1 MKRIEKKT
9 WPKLFQDVLDGKK
22 NFDLRLNDF
31 DCEVGDILVFK
42 EYDPNTKEYTGREV
56 EKRIGYVLKTKDNEF
71 WKKEEI
77 EKYGYIVMGLE

>member
-1 MKRIEKKT
+1 MRRIEKKT
-9 WPKLFQDVLDGKK
+9 WPELFQDVLDGKK

-42 EYDPNTKEYTGREV
+42 EYDPNTKEYTGREI

-77 EKYGYIVMGLE
+77 DKYGYIVMGLE

>member
-1 MKRIEKKT
+1 MRRIEKKT
-9 WPKLFQDVLDGKK
+9 WPDLFQDVLDGKK

-56 EKRIGYVLKTKDNEF
+56 EKRIGYVLRTKDNEF

>member
-1 MKRIEKKT
+1 MRRIEKKT
-9 WPKLFQDVLDGKK
+9 WPDLFQDVLDGKK

-56 EKRIGYVLKTKDNEF
+56 EKRIGYVLRTKDNEF

-77 EKYGYIVMGLE
+77 EKYGYVVMGLE